1 MHVGVEVL
9 CIRKD
14 VLFNGIEQEYTCN
27 CSNQRDMR
35 ANRPL

>member
-14 VLFNGIEQEYTCN
+14 VLLNGVKQEYMCN

-35 ANRPL
+35 ANIPL